1 MLRSKTPKRPK
12 GRKTPQQRRRQ
23 GRIITVII
31 GVLAIL
37 SMVAL
42 MMLPK
47 MTQTDMTPTVA
58 TQTVGKG
65 DVAAYLEVSGTVKS
79 LKTKTYYS
87 PVNATVKDYTAKT
100 GQMVTVGT
108 TLVSFE
114 TNSLERDN
122 QKGNLNRSVTV
133 NTNQDTMDK
142 AYQTWAEA
150 EAARGNVQILE
161 GDIKRYKDFINS
173 LKQSISDRTLQLAQ
187 QESDVEVDEQD
198 YQEDSSQEMATLS
211 RAVEFAAQKES
222 LVSQNESYQAEIDGL
237 AIIQSRAEFDGDTNT
252 AETIASQIKKK
263 TKAIKTNQVLIAQLE
278 NQLGDYANV
287 SSADIQKM
295 LEKLTA
301 AAAASSVPV
310 DKIDTA
316 GATADAQLSQWQ
328 LDLENA
334 QTTLA
339 ELQSDLA
346 AEEAKVDAADAVEI
360 TRAGKKVIEDN
371 NNLAELESASLEEL
385 LEKGRRGIKAEFN
398 GIITKAEL
406 FPGAEAAQGM
416 ELVSIASSDDVA
428 VEVTVSKYD
437 YNKLK
442 EGQKAQITVANKT
455 YEGTVGDISRVAQQ
469 NEKGA
474 PIITCEV
481 NIDNPDDDIF
491 LGVEAKASIL
501 TGSEKN
507 VLTVPVEAVNTGKDS
522 TFCYVLEDGVIARR
536 DITAGISSDTETEI
550 QKGLKEG
557 ELVIP
562 QLPEG
567 MMEGSEAKSIPAE
580 DGQEEINGPNT

>member
-161 GDIKRYKDFINS
+161 GDIKRYKDFINN
-173 LKQSISDRTLQLAQ
+173 LKQSINDRTLQLAQ

-211 RAVEFAAQKES
+211 RAAEFAAQKES

-263 TKAIKTNQVLIAQLE
+263 TKTIKTNQVLIAQLE

-301 AAAASSVPV
+301 AAAASSIPV

-316 GATADAQLSQWQ
+316 GAAADAQLSQWQ

-360 TRAGKKVIEDN
+360 TRAGKKVMEDN

-442 EGQKAQITVANKT
+442 EGQKAQITIANKT

-501 TGSEKN
+501 TGSEKD

-522 TFCYVLEDGVIARR
+522 TFCYVLEDGVVARR

-550 QKGLKEG
+550 QGGLEEG
-557 ELVIP
+557 DLVIP

>member
-161 GDIKRYKDFINS
+161 GDIKRYKDFINN
-173 LKQSISDRTLQLAQ
+173 LKQSINDRTLQLAQ

-211 RAVEFAAQKES
+211 RAAEFAAQKES

-263 TKAIKTNQVLIAQLE
+263 TKTIKTNQVLIAQLE

-301 AAAASSVPV
+301 AAAASSIPV

-360 TRAGKKVIEDN
+360 TRAGKKVMEDN

-398 GIITKAEL
+398 GIVTKAEL

-442 EGQKAQITVANKT
+442 EGQKAQITIANKT

-501 TGSEKN
+501 TGSEKD

-522 TFCYVLEDGVIARR
+522 TFCYVLENGVVARR

-550 QKGLKEG
+550 QGGLEEG
-557 ELVIP
+557 DLVIP

>member
-316 GATADAQLSQWQ
+316 GAAADAQLSQWQ

>member
-133 NTNQDTMDK
+133 NTNQDK

-316 GATADAQLSQWQ
+316 GAAADAQLSQWQ

>member
-173 LKQSISDRTLQLAQ
+173 LKQSINDRTLQLAQ

-211 RAVEFAAQKES
+211 RAVEFAAQRES

-316 GATADAQLSQWQ
+316 GAAADAQLSQWQ

-522 TFCYVLEDGVIARR
+522 TFCYVLEDGVVARR

>member
-316 GATADAQLSQWQ
+316 GAAADAQLSQWQ

-491 LGVEAKASIL
+491 LGVEAKASNL